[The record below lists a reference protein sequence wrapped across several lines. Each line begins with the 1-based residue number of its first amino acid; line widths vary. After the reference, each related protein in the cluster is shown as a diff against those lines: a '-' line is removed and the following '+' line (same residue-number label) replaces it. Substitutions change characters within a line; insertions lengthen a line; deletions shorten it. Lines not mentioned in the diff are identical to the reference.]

1 MTQQR
6 KNEYI
11 FYVRFY
17 IKPIYNLK
25 WRVVLDSKQQLV
37 RRKNS
42 SENMV
47 NFATYTHADCDN
59 VCGSIVRSDFPT
71 WPWIITIHALPWSVV
86 CPKLSSL
93 IGPTTTT
100 ACIFIETIKGITDWR
115 AKSDTTNRGS
125 PQPRKVEKRLVGES
139 TRQEYNIGARAGPW
153 RGAAY
158 CHRHHH
164 KHGQIITT

>member
-1 MTQQR
+1 MGKREISKSEGDLIEANGPSQR
-6 KNEYI
+6 KSKGVFNWLSNFFTRKQRDEPDASKTPDSLDGDADEQASKS
-11 FYVRFY
+11 VR
-17 IKPIYNLK
+17 
-25 WRVVLDSKQQLV
+25 DSKQQLV

-59 VCGSIVRSDFPT
+59 VCGSIVRSDFST

-100 ACIFIETIKGITDWR
+100 ACIFIE
-115 AKSDTTNRGS
+115 
-125 PQPRKVEKRLVGES
+125 
-139 TRQEYNIGARAGPW
+139 
-153 RGAAY
+153 
-158 CHRHHH
+158 
-164 KHGQIITT
+164 